1 MNKKTVI
8 LAIIII
14 SVLVFLYYCNN
25 IENMKENFVNNL
37 KEREHKE
44 NFDNIPSINKMKK
57 TINDTIDENNS
68 DANEVNE
75 NEVNEN
81 EVNEN
86 EVNVNEV
93 NVNEVNANEVVGNT
107 NDLNSTNN
115 TCKDGNCL
123 FSCNK
128 DKGENKEVK
137 VEDMMKTI
145 EETEKLCDLIE
156 EKDSIRREKE
166 EEENIEKQIQLNK
179 KFLLQQKSQNQQI
192 EDLQKIVK
200 EMVFTEEITKAGLE
214 KCGNKTE
221 KCLANKE
228 ERLIDILDEKK
239 RQSKKV
245 KVNLKLDKF
254 GNDIKGYLSK
264 QLNASNIDIEN
275 LSRLINSGQINIE
288 DLKKNTGGSMDNSND
303 CPNCKIDLTKYI
315 DRCKI
320 PCRKCRDPLW
330 NCPQGK

>member
-25 IENMKENFVNNL
+25 IENMKENFINNL

-44 NFDNIPSINKMKK
+44 NFDNIPSINEMKK
-57 TINDTIDENNS
+57 TINDTVNKNNS
-68 DANEVNE
+68 DANANEVEVNA
-75 NEVNEN
+75 NA
-81 EVNEN
+81 
-86 EVNVNEV
+86 NEV
-93 NVNEVNANEVVGNT
+93 NVNEVNANEVNVNEVNV

-128 DKGENKEVK
+128 DKVENKEVK

-156 EKDSIRREKE
+156 EKDRIRREKE

-228 ERLIDILDEKK
+228 ERLMDILEEKK

-254 GNDIKGYLSK
+254 GSDIKGYLSK

-275 LSRLINSGQINIE
+275 LSRLINSGQINME
-288 DLKKNTGGSMDNSND
+288 DLKKNTSGSMDNSND

-330 NCPQGK
+330 NCPQDK

>member
-44 NFDNIPSINKMKK
+44 NFDNIPSINEMKK
-57 TINDTIDENNS
+57 TINDTVNKNNS
-68 DANEVNE
+68 DANEVEE
-75 NEVNEN
+75 NELEEN
-81 EVNEN
+81 EID
-86 EVNVNEV
+86 
-93 NVNEVNANEVVGNT
+93 GDT
-107 NDLNSTNN
+107 NDVNNSNSANN

-123 FSCNK
+123 FSCDK

-156 EKDSIRREKE
+156 EKDRIRREKE

-228 ERLIDILDEKK
+228 ERLMDILAEKK

-264 QLNASNIDIEN
+264 QLNASNIDTEN

-288 DLKKNTGGSMDNSND
+288 DLKKNTSGSMDNSND
-303 CPNCKIDLTKYI
+303 CPNCKIDLSKYI

-330 NCPQGK
+330 NCPQDK

>member
-1 MNKKTVI
+1 
-8 LAIIII
+8 
-14 SVLVFLYYCNN
+14 
-25 IENMKENFVNNL
+25 
-37 KEREHKE
+37 
-44 NFDNIPSINKMKK
+44 
-57 TINDTIDENNS
+57 
-68 DANEVNE
+68 
-75 NEVNEN
+75 
-81 EVNEN
+81 
-86 EVNVNEV
+86 
-93 NVNEVNANEVVGNT
+93 
-107 NDLNSTNN
+107 
-115 TCKDGNCL
+115 
-123 FSCNK
+123 
-128 DKGENKEVK
+128 
-137 VEDMMKTI
+137 MMKTI

-156 EKDSIRREKE
+156 EKDRIRREKE
-166 EEENIEKQIQLNK
+166 EEENLEKQIQLNK

-200 EMVFTEEITKAGLE
+200 EMVFTDEITKTGLE

-221 KCLANKE
+221 KCLVNKE
-228 ERLIDILDEKK
+228 ERLMDILDEKR

-245 KVNLKLDKF
+245 KVNLKLDNF

-288 DLKKNTGGSMDNSND
+288 DLKKNNSGAMDNSND

-330 NCPQGK
+330 NCPLDK